1 MREYAPYAVCGEV
14 TVVSELLEAQHIHAL
29 LLHVPGYLL
38 AGITG
43 NLTSKVVYV
52 VGGYLQILACR
63 GLVFRQV
70 ELEDRRQISP
80 VAEECHQRNQC
91 QRLRANA
98 QQSAVIRLTIRSTGT
113 ASPSNG
119 MMTESTGATFPEKAA
134 TMVMVAKTN
143 VAAIRQM

>member
-1 MREYAPYAVCGEV
+1 MREYAPYAVRGEV
-14 TVVSELLEAQHIHAL
+14 AVVSELLEAQHIHAL

-63 GLVFRQV
+63 GFVFRQV

-80 VAEECHQRNQC
+80 VAEECRQRNQC
-91 QRLRANA
+91 PALMGQCPAECRYQIDN
-98 QQSAVIRLTIRSTGT
+98 QEYGHCQ
-113 ASPSNG
+113 P
-119 MMTESTGATFPEKAA
+119 
-134 TMVMVAKTN
+134 
-143 VAAIRQM
+143 Q

>member
-1 MREYAPYAVCGEV
+1 MREYAPYAVRGEV

-43 NLTSKVVYV
+43 NLTSEVMYV
-52 VGGYLQILACR
+52 VGGYLQILSCR

-80 VAEECHQRNQC
+80 VAENATSGTSA

-98 QQSAVIRLTIRSTGT
+98 QQSDVIRLAIRSTGI

-119 MMTESTGATFPEKAA
+119 MMTESTGATLPEKAA

>member
-70 ELEDRRQISP
+70 ELEDRRQISQLQKN
-80 VAEECHQRNQC
+80 ATSGISA

-119 MMTESTGATFPEKAA
+119 MMTESTGAMFPEKAA
-134 TMVMVAKTN
+134 TMVMAPKIN